1 MDVISEVS
9 ESSTITTPTL
19 TILEGGMNAA
29 GNTVPFGEMP
39 SDLAKLTIETDKTT
53 KSLKGLGTQ
62 QERNIRLFADMKSQS
77 QQWAASFSDSLV
89 EGGFNF
95 QNFAIGISKQLQ
107 KIALEK
113 AFAPVFGSFA
123 SGLTNLFSGSGNLS
137 AAGNTVP
144 FATVPAF
151 AGGTNFAPGGTALVG
166 ERGPELVN
174 LPRGSK
180 VTPNNKLTSGV
191 NVTVNVDASGSSA
204 RGDQDGQRL
213 GNMIGIAVRSV
224 LIDESRPGGML
235 A

>member
-1 MDVISEVS
+1 
-9 ESSTITTPTL
+9 
-19 TILEGGMNAA
+19 
-29 GNTVPFGEMP
+29 
-39 SDLAKLTIETDKTT
+39 
-53 KSLKGLGTQ
+53 
-62 QERNIRLFADMKSQS
+62 
-77 QQWAASFSDSLV
+77 
-89 EGGFNF
+89 
-95 QNFAIGISKQLQ
+95 
-107 KIALEK
+107 
-113 AFAPVFGSFA
+113 VFGSFA